1 MGIRDRLTVAV
12 LSYSVSPKLRICL
25 ESIRTHLPSCKTVV
39 WDNGS
44 TDDSVL
50 MVRREFP
57 DVEMIRS
64 PENLLFAEGCNHL
77 IQQCRTEY
85 VLLMNA
91 DIFLQNDPASDILSF
106 MEAHED
112 LIAVSPAV
120 KDAGRLR
127 HLAHE
132 AITPALAIARDSVL
146 GKVLQRTQWYHRALF
161 ENVQPDEVFCAPKIT
176 NCCCIIRRDRFVAL
190 GGFHPDQLLYWTEED
205 FALRAAKA
213 GYRQAVFGK
222 CSVVHEHGS
231 STAKLPFSFLRAIV
245 VRDRISYMRR
255 HFGFLATIIVELA
268 VFFRFK
274 LWYSIY
280 YWYSFFTH
288 RRELNRMASVVERYR
303 HARIQGKPF
312 HEDARPAR

>member
-1 MGIRDRLTVAV
+1 MEIRDRLTAAV
-12 LSYSVSPKLRICL
+12 LSYNTSPKLRLCL
-25 ESIRTHLPSCKTVV
+25 KSIRTHLPSCKTVV

-50 MVRREFP
+50 MVRRKFP
-57 DVEMIRS
+57 DVEIISS

-77 IQQCRTEY
+77 IQHCQTEY

-91 DIFLQNDPASDILSF
+91 DIFLQNDQLSDILPF

-146 GKVLQRTQWYHRALF
+146 GKMLQRTRWDHRALF

-176 NCCCIIRRDRFVAL
+176 NCCCIIRRDGFVAL

-205 FALRAAKA
+205 FALRAGEA
-213 GYRQAVFGK
+213 GYRQAVFGR

-231 STAKLPFSFLRAIV
+231 STAKLPFPLLRAIV
-245 VRDRISYMRR
+245 VRDRLSYMRR
-255 HFGFLATIIVELA
+255 HFGFLATVIVELA
-268 VFFRFK
+268 VFFRPK

-280 YWYSFFTH
+280 YWYCFFTH
-288 RRELNRMASVVERYR
+288 RRELNRMARVVEGYR
-303 HARIQGKPF
+303 HARIQGTPLQT
-312 HEDARPAR
+312 EARPVR